1 GCLACLAHRLRGA
14 RKIEGYLQEK
24 KAVSTP
30 FSAPLATLP
39 STLQTA
45 YGIAATEV
53 AKWIVC
59 GQNKEIE
66 GRVVTLDTLSLA
78 KHSHQLVR
86 RPQCACCGDP
96 ADFAAKQAEPLVLQS
111 RKKTFTADGSHR
123 TCPPEETVDKLKH
136 HVSPITG
143 IVSFLQS
150 NSAWADKEGLTSSY
164 IAGH

>member
-1 GCLACLAHRLRGA
+1 
-14 RKIEGYLQEK
+14 
-24 KAVSTP
+24 
-30 FSAPLATLP
+30 
-39 STLQTA
+39 
-45 YGIAATEV
+45 
-53 AKWIVC
+53 
-59 GQNKEIE
+59 
-66 GRVVTLDTLSLA
+66 LDTLSLA

-164 IAGH
+164 IAGHNFVHISRDGSLDLDFLCANLRSVSGGKGKQTIQAKASALCEAIERYSGVFQGD